1 MATETND
8 APSARADRLP
18 VFSMEHVEKSFGD
31 NHVLRDISLEVFP
44 GEVVAIIGPS
54 GGGKSTLLRCATTLE
69 TVDAGAVRYGDLA
82 VAETDGSGRVTY
94 ARGERL
100 RQAKSRFG
108 LVFQS
113 YNLFPHMS
121 VMRNVMDAPV
131 VVQRRPRDEV
141 RREAAALIEKMGLA
155 GCEDKVPCQLS
166 GGQQQRASIA
176 RALALNPDILFF
188 DEPTSALDPELTGE
202 VLKVLKQLAAEDTT
216 MIIVTHEMAFAHD
229 VATRVVFVD
238 GGRIVE
244 QGTPEQ
250 VMDHPAQQRTRE
262 FLARYSG

>member
-1 MATETND
+1 MSNSTENAT
-8 APSARADRLP
+8 LP
-18 VFSMEHVEKSFGD
+18 VFSMQHVEKSFGD
-31 NHVLRDISLEVFP
+31 NHVLRDISLEVTP

-69 TVDAGAVRYGDLA
+69 KIDAGSLRYGDLT
-82 VAETDGSGRVTY
+82 VAETNDAGQVLY
-94 ARGERL
+94 AHGEQL
-100 RQAKSRFG
+100 RKAKSRFG

-121 VMRNVMDAPV
+121 VLRNIMDAPL
-131 VVQRRPRDEV
+131 VVQHRPRTEV
-141 RREAAALIEKMGLA
+141 EETAHALIKKMGLV
-155 GCEDKVPCQLS
+155 GNENKVPCQLS

-176 RALALNPDILFF
+176 RALAMGPDILFF

-202 VLKVLKQLAAEDTT
+202 VLKVLKQLAAEQTT

-238 GGRIVE
+238 EGTIVE
-244 QGTPEQ
+244 QGTPQE
-250 VMDHPAQQRTRE
+250 VMDRPLQVRTKE
-262 FLARYSG
+262 FLSRYSG